1 MRNSRVLAKAFRH
14 EENIELM
21 AMMAQD
27 PEKIYDK
34 HEIADLWGTDVGLV
48 HNAFVWLELAEIV
61 KKSGEKYVL
70 NEDFRGSLAK
80 FLAEYLSP

>member
-21 AMMAQD
+21 ATMAQD
-27 PEKIYDK
+27 PEKVYDK
-34 HEIADLWGTDVGLV
+34 YEIADLWGVDVGPI
-48 HNAFVWLELAEIV
+48 HNAFVWLELADIV

-70 NEDFRGSLAK
+70 NEEFRESLAK
-80 FLAEYLSP
+80 FLKEYLSP

>member
-21 AMMAQD
+21 AMMAED
-27 PEKIYDK
+27 LEKEYDK
-34 HEIADLWGTDVGLV
+34 YEIAEIWSTDVGLV
-48 HNAFVWLELAEIV
+48 HNALVWLELAEIV

-70 NEDFRGSLAK
+70 NADFRESLSK
-80 FLAEYLSP
+80 FLKEYLSP

>member
-21 AMMAQD
+21 ATMAQD
-27 PEKIYDK
+27 PEKVHDK
-34 HEIADLWGTDVGLV
+34 YEIADLWGVDVGLI
-48 HNAFVWLELAEIV
+48 HNAFMWLELADIV

-70 NEDFRGSLAK
+70 NEEFRESLAK
-80 FLAEYLSP
+80 FLKEYLSP